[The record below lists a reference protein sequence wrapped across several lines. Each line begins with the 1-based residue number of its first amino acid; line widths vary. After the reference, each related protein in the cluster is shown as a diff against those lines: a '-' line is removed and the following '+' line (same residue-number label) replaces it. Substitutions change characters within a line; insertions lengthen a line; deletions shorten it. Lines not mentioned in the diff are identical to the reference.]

1 MKQNINTSS
10 LTNFALVDDTIQLKL
25 NFNTEVYIQD
35 DIKIRLVKNIIERI
49 DLTELR
55 KVYSSFG
62 RKTTVNPVTILQI
75 IIFCYSE
82 GIFSSREIEKS
93 CIYDLRKKSS

>member
-1 MKQNINTSS
+1 MKTIKNTLS
-10 LTNFALVDDTIQLKL
+10 LTNFTLADDTIQLKL

-35 DIKIRLVKNIIERI
+35 DIKLRLVKNIIERI

-62 RKTTVNPVTILQI
+62 RKPTVNPITMLQI

-82 GIFSSREIEKS
+82 GIFSSREIKKS
-93 CIYDLRKKSS
+93 CKYEISE

>member
-1 MKQNINTSS
+1 MKTTKNTLS
-10 LTNFALVDDTIQLKL
+10 LTNFTLADDTIQLKL

-35 DIKIRLVKNIIERI
+35 DIKLRLVKNIIERI

-62 RKTTVNPVTILQI
+62 RKPTVNPITMLQI

-93 CIYDLRKKSS
+93 CKYEISE